1 MIDARARVT
10 GGLELVLNVE
20 VPGMLHAAVAR
31 STRPHARIVAVDVS
45 AAQRVR
51 GVRAA
56 MTGADLLAM
65 KAIHPRFGPVLRDQP
80 ILALDRVRYVG
91 EPVVAIAAENQEAA
105 AEAALAVDIEY
116 EELPAVFDA
125 SNAIEESSPLLH
137 EPAEGVGPTFPDV
150 VLNLHA
156 GHNVCNH
163 FKIRKGDVERAL
175 EGATHVFEDEFTTPV
190 VQHVALEP
198 HVCVVDID
206 PSGRVSCWD
215 TTQTP
220 HFIANHLAELLELDA
235 SQVRVIVPSLGGA
248 YGGKCYTK
256 IEPLTAMLALRTRRP
271 VRLALTREEEFV
283 TVTKHASELRLTT
296 GLDAEGRIVA
306 RRTRC
311 LFNTG
316 AYADI
321 GPRLIKNGGY
331 GSPGP
336 YAIPNVWVD
345 SYAVFT
351 NMPPAGA
358 FRGYGQ
364 QQAAWAY
371 ETQMDMIADRL
382 GLDPLELRMA
392 NLLVEGDAFHT
403 GEPVRDCHFKELLT
417 EAATGVDWHAGD
429 QPVRS
434 GSRVRAK
441 GFACAIKGTVTPS
454 VSTATVRLNDDGS
467 LNVLTSSV
475 EMGQGL
481 KTVLAD
487 IVRER
492 LGLPMELL
500 HVSGVDTA
508 ITPYDQQTSSSRS
521 TFCMGNAVLFALDDL
536 VANLRSLAADLLGVE
551 TAALEVVGAE
561 VRTPD
566 GRRLSFGDVVRRAG
580 AGNLIGHGR
589 FRTEGGLDR
598 DTGQGVA
605 SAHWHQTAGAAE
617 VEVDLETGV
626 VEIVRYYSTTYAG
639 RVVNRVLAEL
649 QSEGNVAFGVGQ
661 ALFEEMDFDDGQLRG
676 ANLGEYQVASFEDM
690 PRRLQVSLLEGGE
703 GAEVHG
709 LGETALPAVCPAIG
723 NAVARATGVRLTGL
737 PLTPE
742 RVLSAVRERAAAPVG
757 AES

>member
-1 MIDARARVT
+1 MIDGQARVT
-10 GGLELVLNVE
+10 GRLELVLNVE
-20 VPGMLHAAVAR
+20 RPGMLHAAVAR
-31 STRPHARIVAVDVS
+31 STVPHARIKEIDVS
-45 AAQRVR
+45 AARRVP
-51 GVRAA
+51 GVREVV
-56 MTGADLLAM
+56 TGADVLAM
-65 KAIHPRFGPVLRDQP
+65 DGIRPRFGPVLRDQP

-91 EPVVAIAAENQEAA
+91 EPVVAIAADDPEAA
-105 AEAALAVDIEY
+105 AEAAFAVAVDY
-116 EELPAVFDA
+116 EELPGVFVG
-125 SNAIEESSPLLH
+125 SEAIEESAPLLH
-137 EPAEGVGPTFPDV
+137 EPAEGVGPTFPDI
-150 VLNLHA
+150 VLNLGA

-163 FKIRKGDVERAL
+163 FKIRKGDVDAAL
-175 EGATHVFEDEFTTPV
+175 DGAAHVFEDDFTTPV

-198 HVCVVDID
+198 HVCVVEID
-206 PSGRVSCWD
+206 ASGRMTCWD

-220 HFIANHLAELLELDA
+220 HVIVKELGELLGLTA

-256 IEPLTAMLALRTRRP
+256 IEPLTAMLALRTGRP
-271 VRLALTREEEFV
+271 VKLTLTREEEFV
-283 TVTKHASELRLTT
+283 TVTKHASEFRLTT
-296 GLDAEGRIVA
+296 GIDDDGRIVA

-345 SYAVFT
+345 SYAVYT
-351 NMPPAGA
+351 NLPPAGA

-371 ETQMDMIADRL
+371 ETQMDAIADRL
-382 GLDPLELRMA
+382 GIDPLELRTM
-392 NLLVEGDAFHT
+392 NLLGPDDVYHT
-403 GEPVRDCHFKELLT
+403 GEPMHDCRFRELLA
-417 EAATGVDWHAGD
+417 EVVDGVGWSAESE
-429 QPVRS
+429 PVRS

-454 VSTATVRLNDDGS
+454 VSTATVRMNEDGS

-487 IVRER
+487 IACAR
-492 LGLPMELL
+492 LGVARDRV

-521 TFCMGNAVLFALDDL
+521 TYCMGNAVLDAIGELSEAL
-536 VANLRSLAADLLGVE
+536 RRLAARQLG
-551 TAALEVVGAE
+551 ADPALLEVGGGE
-561 VRTPD
+561 VRAPD
-566 GRRLSFGDVVRRAG
+566 GRAAAFGELVRG
-580 AGNLIGHGR
+580 AARGNLIGHGR
-589 FRTEGGLDR
+589 FHTEGGLDSE
-598 DTGQGVA
+598 TGQGVA

-617 VEVDLETGV
+617 VEVDLETGS
-626 VEIVRYYSTTYAG
+626 VEILRFHTSTYAG
-639 RVVNRVLAEL
+639 RVVNRTLAEL

-661 ALFEEMDFDDGQLRG
+661 ALFEEMDFDGGQLRG
-676 ANLGEYQVASFEDM
+676 ANLGEYQVVSFDDM
-690 PRRLQVSLLEGGE
+690 PRRLKVSFMEGGE
-703 GAEVHG
+703 RADVHG

-723 NAVARATGVRLTGL
+723 NAVSRAIGARITEL
-737 PLTPE
+737 PFTPE
-742 RVLSAVRERAAAPVG
+742 RVLEMVRQSEAVAVG
-757 AES
+757 PGS